1 MNYLRFFRN
10 ISTQYLL
17 WFSHE
22 FSHKS
27 NYPSMILHDAPEKK
41 SRVLMNVNSF
51 LEYFVRRTNQQT
63 KVEPGGGKRM
73 RSVSANRFSNE
84 NQSSPKVHSSLMILS
99 IHIRLGCL
107 NTFPIH
113 IQLFKKYTFISFR
126 FLIRTVWCLSEIF

>member
-17 WFSHE
+17 QFSHE

-73 RSVSANRFSNE
+73 RSVSANRFLTKTNLLQSAFITDDSLYTHQTRVSKSNSKPYLIFQE
-84 NQSSPKVHSSLMILS
+84 VY
-99 IHIRLGCL
+99 IHFYQVFNLQKNGV
-107 NTFPIH
+107 
-113 IQLFKKYTFISFR
+113 
-126 FLIRTVWCLSEIF
+126 FLKIF

>member
-17 WFSHE
+17 QFSHE

-63 KVEPGGGKRM
+63 KVEPRGGKRM
-73 RSVSANRFSNE
+73 RSVSANRFLTKTNLLQSAFITDDSLYTHQTRVSKSNSKPYLIFQE
-84 NQSSPKVHSSLMILS
+84 VY
-99 IHIRLGCL
+99 IHFYQVFNLQKNGV
-107 NTFPIH
+107 
-113 IQLFKKYTFISFR
+113 
-126 FLIRTVWCLSEIF
+126 FLKIF